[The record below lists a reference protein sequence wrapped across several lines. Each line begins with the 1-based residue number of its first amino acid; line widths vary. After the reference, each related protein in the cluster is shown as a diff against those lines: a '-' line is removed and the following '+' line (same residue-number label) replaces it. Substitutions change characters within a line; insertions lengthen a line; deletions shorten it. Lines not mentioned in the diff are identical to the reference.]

1 MSHNDAGAWRT
12 HNEPGSSKRIKLTQE
27 GELITLIT
35 IDNGHSVEDSK
46 GKIGEQNITNFCL
59 YNIDIHLD
67 IGSRLTVRYSF
78 FSW

>member
-35 IDNGHSVEDSK
+35 IDNGHSVADSK

-59 YNIDIHLD
+59 YI
-67 IGSRLTVRYSF
+67 Y
-78 FSW
+78 